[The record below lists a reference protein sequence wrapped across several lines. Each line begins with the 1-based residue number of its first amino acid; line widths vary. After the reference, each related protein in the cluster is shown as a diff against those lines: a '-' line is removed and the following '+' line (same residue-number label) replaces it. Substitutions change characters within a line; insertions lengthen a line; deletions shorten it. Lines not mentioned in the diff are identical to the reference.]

1 MKHAATKTRWL
12 TTAALLA
19 MALCNVAPANA
30 SVDTTP
36 APGGVYKLKP
46 GTYVA
51 EDTQCEAASKG
62 SIRQYDGRGIS
73 TATTR
78 ACTVRVRG
86 QVRNRYTVEQSCV
99 ATGAAHGHGRRQVQ
113 RQQVTVRSNLEFT
126 QTIGRDSTAYRYC
139 PTNMLPRDVRGAMR

>member
-1 MKHAATKTRWL
+1 MKHASMNKRWL

-19 MALCNVAPANA
+19 AALCNVAPAMA

-36 APGGVYKLKP
+36 KPGGVYKLKP
-46 GTYVA
+46 GIYVA
-51 EDTQCEAASKG
+51 EDAQCEDASNAT
-62 SIRQYDGRGIS
+62 IRQYDGRGIS
-73 TATTR
+73 TAHTR

-86 QVRNRYTVEQSCV
+86 QVRNRYTVEQSCID
-99 ATGAAHGHGRRQVQ
+99 AGAGHGRRQVQ

-139 PTNMLPRDVRGAMR
+139 PTNMLPRGLRGAMR